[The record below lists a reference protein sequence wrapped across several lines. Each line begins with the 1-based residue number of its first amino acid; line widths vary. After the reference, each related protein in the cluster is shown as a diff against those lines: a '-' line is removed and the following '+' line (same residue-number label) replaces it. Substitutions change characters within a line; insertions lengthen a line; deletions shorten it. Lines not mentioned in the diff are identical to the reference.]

1 MQHFSKHLPIQ
12 QAFVL
17 IISIFLLVIL
27 VFRII

>member
-1 MQHFSKHLPIQ
+1 MQHFSKYLPIQ

-17 IISIFLLVIL
+17 IISIFLLFIL